1 MLEICFLKV
10 SAIKNLFS
18 KMENGQFVENLFP
31 EKMTRDLLKSYNLS
45 KFGSKQLEKKFGQK

>member
-1 MLEICFLKV
+1 
-10 SAIKNLFS
+10 
-18 KMENGQFVENLFP
+18 MENGQFVENLFP